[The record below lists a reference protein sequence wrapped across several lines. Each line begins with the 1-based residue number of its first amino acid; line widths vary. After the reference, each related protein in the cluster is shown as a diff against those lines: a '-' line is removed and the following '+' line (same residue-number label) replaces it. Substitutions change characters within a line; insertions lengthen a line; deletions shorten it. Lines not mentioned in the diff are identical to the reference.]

1 MIKLNQEQ
9 KKLLKEL
16 YRTKNIALEGNIIKL
31 IDPQDDEEFKKY
43 LKSCTEK
50 DKENRKKRLSITK
63 KIQSQNKELLTS
75 QQENEELML
84 QLKTALDDAEKA
96 KNDALVDLDFLQ
108 KKTQFQLVNVIV
120 RMSMF
125 VIVGVGVTTTLLY
138 MIALLSDSD
147 TQMIGSTW
155 SNIFG
160 ILLTNAF
167 SIVGTIMGVKYASG
181 KD

>member
-1 MIKLNQEQ
+1 MGEMDAFNSAGIG
-9 KKLLKEL
+9 KEMNDFVVVK
-16 YRTKNIALEGNIIKL
+16 TH
-31 IDPQDDEEFKKY
+31 
-43 LKSCTEK
+43 
-50 DKENRKKRLSITK
+50 K
-63 KIQSQNKELLTS
+63 KII
-75 QQENEELML
+75 
-84 QLKTALDDAEKA
+84 DYI
-96 KNDALVDLDFLQ
+96 DFLQ